1 MSSLVSSKEYKIRH
15 QLYFVSFKFLTR
27 NKLSELGLNQDLE
40 ILDFSEIC
48 HYQ

>member
-1 MSSLVSSKEYKIRH
+1 MSSLVWYKEYKIRH

-27 NKLSELGLNQDLE
+27 NKLAELGLNRDLE

-48 HYQ
+48 YL